1 MGLLFEWDGAK
12 ARQNLKKHRVSFEEA
27 STIFGDPL
35 SATIDDPLHSGE
47 ENRFVTGGQSVRQRL
62 LVVVH
67 TDRGDRIRIVSAR
80 VATRNER
87 KTYEK
92 GDS

>member
-12 ARQNLKKHRVSFEEA
+12 ARQNLKKHRISFEEA

-35 SATIDDPLHSGE
+35 SATIDDPLHSSE
-47 ENRFVTGGQSVRQRL
+47 ENRFVTIGQSVRHRL

-67 TDRGDRIRIVSAR
+67 TDRGDRIRIISAR

-87 KTYEK
+87 KSYEK